1 MQKSILMGPLPGDS
15 AVQMQ
20 RELINDAWRARLDL
34 GFAPR
39 DGRSSLVARRHAGPL
54 RVQRPFYPEGNEI
67 CHVYVL
73 HPPGGVVGGDEL
85 LIGVAVEEG
94 AHALITTPAAGK
106 FYRSGGAVARQRQT
120 LRVAEA
126 AVLEWL
132 PQENILFEGAQ
143 VELLTRVEL
152 AEHAAFI
159 GWEITCL
166 GRRGAGEGFQQGEL
180 RQRLEVWRAGTPLL
194 VERGRYDAGAAVMT
208 SPWGLAGRAVCGTL
222 VCVHHDPDLLE
233 RMREAIGVR
242 EGLFGVTQ
250 LEGVI
255 VCRYLGDHA
264 DEARQCFEHA
274 WTLLRPAVLQR
285 AACAPRIWAT

>member
-1 MQKSILMGPLPGDS
+1 M
-15 AVQMQ
+15 
-20 RELINDAWRARLDL
+20 
-34 GFAPR
+34 
-39 DGRSSLVARRHAGPL
+39 
-54 RVQRPFYPEGNEI
+54 
-67 CHVYVL
+67 
-73 HPPGGVVGGDEL
+73 
-85 LIGVAVEEG
+85 
-94 AHALITTPAAGK
+94 
-106 FYRSGGAVARQRQT
+106 ARQRQP

-143 VELLTRVEL
+143 VELFTRVEL
-152 AEHAAFI
+152 AERAAFI

-166 GRRGAGEGFQQGEL
+166 GRRGAGEGFQQGGL
-180 RQRLEVWRAGTPLL
+180 RQRLEVWRAGTPLF

-222 VCVHHDPDLLE
+222 LCVHHDPDLVE

-264 DEARQCFEHA
+264 DEPRQCFERA

-285 AACAPRIWAT
+285 AACAPRVWAT

>member
-1 MQKSILMGPLPGDS
+1 MNMMPPQTCEPPQDS
-15 AVQMQ
+15 
-20 RELINDAWRARLDL
+20 WHARLEL
-34 GFAPR
+34 GFEVCG
-39 DGRSSLVARRHAGPL
+39 GRSSLTSRRHHGPL
-54 RVQRPFYPEGNEI
+54 RGQRPFYPEGAGV

-85 LIGVAVEEG
+85 LIDVAVEAG

-106 FYRSGGAVARQRQT
+106 FYRSGCAKTRQRQT

-143 VELLTRVEL
+143 VELFTRVEL
-152 AEHAAFI
+152 AERAAFI

-166 GRRGAGEGFQQGEL
+166 GRRGAGEGFQQGGL
-180 RQRLEVWRAGTPLL
+180 RRRLEVWRAGTPLF

-222 VCVHHDPDLLE
+222 LCVHHKPEKDE
-233 RMREAIGVR
+233 HKREAIGVR

-255 VCRYLGDHA
+255 VCRYLGDRA
-264 DEARQCFEHA
+264 DEARQCFGRA
-274 WTLLRPAVLQR
+274 WALLRPAVLQR
-285 AACAPRIWAT
+285 AACAPRVWAT